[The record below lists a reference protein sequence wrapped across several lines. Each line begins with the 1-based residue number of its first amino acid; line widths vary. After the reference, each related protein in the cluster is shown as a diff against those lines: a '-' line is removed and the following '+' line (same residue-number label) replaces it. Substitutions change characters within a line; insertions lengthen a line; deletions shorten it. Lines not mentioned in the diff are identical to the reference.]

1 MELIS
6 IYKPYEGGY
15 CRVAVKNWND
25 ASKLFWRDGQVKLV
39 NETGLYLVE
48 EGEQMIT
55 IPLNEIV
62 KIEIRGQGR

>member
-6 IYKPYEGGY
+6 IYKPYEGRH
-15 CRVAVKNWND
+15 CRVAVKDWSTAD
-25 ASKLFWRDGQVKLV
+25 KLFWRDGDVKLV

-48 EGEQMIT
+48 PGGQTIA

-62 KIEIRGQGR
+62 KIERGRR